1 MNLYLALSNPD
12 RIAIMNHLATHPVAT
27 NRDLSR
33 IIHRTDSWT
42 RMHLVMLEESGLI
55 TRTPDADKDAFTAS
69 VLNQIAP
76 DVVWPIEGLT
86 IKHCDVLAVPGRP
99 AIMDLLARV
108 EFATVGDVVKISGI
122 SQSQASKHLQALV
135 GAGLVKREH
144 RDRNSY
150 WHSIADG
157 IVWPVRVRKG
167 KS

>member
-1 MNLYLALSNPD
+1 MNLYLALTNPD
-12 RIAIMNHLATHPVAT
+12 RIAIMDHLATHPVAT

-55 TRTPDADKDAFTAS
+55 TRTPDADKDAFTSS

-76 DVVWPIEGLT
+76 DIVWPIEGLT
-86 IKHCDVLAVPGRP
+86 VEQYKVLAIDGRP
-99 AIMDLLARV
+99 EIMDLIARV
-108 EFATVGDVVKISGI
+108 EFATVGDVVKILGT
-122 SQSQASKHLQALV
+122 SQPQASKHLKALV
-135 GAGLVKREH
+135 SAGLVKREH

-157 IVWPVRVRKG
+157 IVWPVRVRT
-167 KS
+167 

>member
-12 RIAIMNHLATHPVAT
+12 RIAIMNHLAAHPVAT

-55 TRTPDADKDAFTAS
+55 TRTPDADKDAFTSS

-76 DVVWPIEGLT
+76 DIVWPIEGLT
-86 IKHCDVLAVPGRP
+86 IEHCAVLAVDGRP
-99 AIMDLLARV
+99 EIMDLLARDGSLLV
-108 EFATVGDVVKISGI
+108 SEVVKISGI

-135 GAGLVKREH
+135 AVGLVKREH

-157 IVWPVRVRKG
+157 IVWPVKTRKD
-167 KS
+167 